1 MLALIVRAIG
11 NTSEPGPR
19 SEGVGGE
26 AKGRMVRNVQ
36 LLRGG
41 QIVTVNPS
49 IGEISE
55 RCGVQGILGMD
66 ALRTCSL
73 ILGEKGDGIFV
84 RLSARTGN
92 KGAVSLSCTFPY
104 NATTVSFFS
113 WNCFGVAL
121 SISDAGVPRKEPSL
135 DATVFV
141 ADSTT
146 EANKAS
152 LAQNI
157 SCFAD
162 FGIAA
167 SRVGWSR

>member
-11 NTSEPGPR
+11 NASEPGPR

-73 ILGEKGDGIFV
+73 ILGENSMAF
-84 RLSARTGN
+84 
-92 KGAVSLSCTFPY
+92 SC
-104 NATTVSFFS
+104 
-113 WNCFGVAL
+113 
-121 SISDAGVPRKEPSL
+121 D
-135 DATVFV
+135 
-141 ADSTT
+141 
-146 EANKAS
+146 
-152 LAQNI
+152 
-157 SCFAD
+157 
-162 FGIAA
+162 
-167 SRVGWSR
+167 